1 MSKEAVETSL
11 DLEFVDRCV
20 SQIGT
25 SQAQTLAHLQAL
37 QKEYGY
43 LPPQALERLSEITG
57 RPLEPSSRCSFNTE
71 KTKFTNTTIT
81 GGVFWTSLN

>member
-57 RPLEPSSRCSFNTE
+57 RQVRILECSFE
-71 KTKFTNTTIT
+71 
-81 GGVFWTSLN
+81 GSLAAVEQVFGHLLEFGPGEF